1 MATTTDYE
9 EWMGGLQP
17 NTEEIHSVYNAVE
30 REASFGGVSV
40 TQNEN
45 GTWLVSYPSPLGKD
59 LILTGKSREAFLKY
73 IIQEYCNGKDIES
86 WQGFQLNMDKID
98 DKQLGEI

>member
-1 MATTTDYE
+1 MATTTDYD

-30 REASFGGVSV
+30 RCNSFGGVTM

-45 GTWLVSYPSPLGKD
+45 KTWLVKYPSPLGKD
-59 LILTGKSREAFLKY
+59 LILTDKSREAFLKY
-73 IIQEYCNGKDIES
+73 IISEYCNGTDIES
-86 WQGFQLNMDKID
+86 WYGLQLNLDKG
-98 DKQLGEI
+98 DKDE